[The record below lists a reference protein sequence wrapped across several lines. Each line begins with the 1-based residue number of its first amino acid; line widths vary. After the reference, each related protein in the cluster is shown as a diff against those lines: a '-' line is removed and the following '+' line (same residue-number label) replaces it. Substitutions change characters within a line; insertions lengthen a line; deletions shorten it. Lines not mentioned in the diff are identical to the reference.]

1 MKRLQSK
8 LTMVSVK
15 GVFWSR
21 FMRSTLR
28 AQELTDNN
36 ADKNN
41 AKKNK
46 GRPFNSLAHSQND
59 SFKILRFEEKM
70 KRTWDRIT
78 GT

>member
-1 MKRLQSK
+1 
-8 LTMVSVK
+8 
-15 GVFWSR
+15 
-21 FMRSTLR
+21 MRSTSR

-41 AKKNK
+41 AKKKNK

-59 SFKILRFEEKM
+59 SFKILTFEEKM

-78 GT
+78 GA